1 MTVDDI
7 IQAIRDRHGGAFWG
21 VFHVVAGGGY
31 KFLPT
36 GHILT
41 PAAYAAVRAEFA
53 PAAEVHEPGPTAAQR
68 KVNALRYK
76 AENNHG

>member
-7 IQAIRDRHGGAFWG
+7 VKTISRDHRGAWWAL
-21 VFHVVAGGGY
+21 FHVVEGGRR
-31 KFLPT
+31 FLPT
-36 GHILT
+36 GHVLT